1 MHEAPSPRKTLR
13 KDNTVD
19 GKVRGTVVVI
29 NLIAA
34 MFAGGEGADV
44 VRREHLRQTAVV
56 GDQGRSDAEVTSS
69 FGNVLFPVEGACI
82 VIVE

>member
-1 MHEAPSPRKTLR
+1 
-13 KDNTVD
+13 
-19 GKVRGTVVVI
+19 
-29 NLIAA
+29 

-56 GDQGRSDAEVTSS
+56 GDQGRSDAEVTPS